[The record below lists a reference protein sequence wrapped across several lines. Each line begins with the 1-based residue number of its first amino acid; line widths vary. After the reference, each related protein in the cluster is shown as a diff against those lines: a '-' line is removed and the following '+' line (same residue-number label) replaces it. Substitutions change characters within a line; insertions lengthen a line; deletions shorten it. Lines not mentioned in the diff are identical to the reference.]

1 MAAFCILTSFSLQ
14 HAINSGIIKLA
25 ALTPVI
31 NVYRGMSGLAL
42 PPQLEGTNK
51 FGSRLAIEYGEFQ
64 LLVPCRTR
72 CCSLRWNSD

>member
-1 MAAFCILTSFSLQ
+1 MAVFCILISFPSQ

-42 PPQLEGTNK
+42 PPQLKGTDK
-51 FGSRLAIEYGEFQ
+51 FGSRLAIEYGESE
-64 LLVPCRTR
+64 LEIP
-72 CCSLRWNSD
+72 